1 MAKKFNF
8 IKGRDGENEARNYLE
23 KQGFKFISANYKN
36 KIGEIDLVMMDKDCL
51 VFVEVKL
58 KTGTYSGN
66 PEDMIDSRKL
76 YQIKRTAESYA
87 VENDL
92 NIYKQKFRIDAVCIV
107 KNTDNSIERINH
119 YKNLY

>member
-8 IKGRDGENEARNYLE
+8 IKGRNGENEARIFLE
-23 KQGFKFISANYKN
+23 KLGLKFVEANYKN
-36 KIGEIDLVMMDKDCL
+36 KIGEIDLVMIDGDWL

-58 KTGTYSGN
+58 KTGRLTGN

-76 YQIKRTAESYA
+76 YQIRRTAESYA
-87 VENDL
+87 VEKSL

-107 KNTDNSIERINH
+107 KNSDNRIERINH

>member
-8 IKGRDGENEARNYLE
+8 IKGRNGENEARIFLE
-23 KQGFKFISANYKN
+23 KLGLKFVEANYKN
-36 KIGEIDLVMMDKDCL
+36 KIGEIDLVMTDGDWL

-58 KTGTYSGN
+58 KTGRLTGN

-76 YQIKRTAESYA
+76 YQIRRTAESHV
-87 VENDL
+87 VENSL
-92 NIYKQKFRIDAVCIV
+92 NIYKQKFRIDAVRIV
-107 KNTDNSIERINH
+107 KNNDNSIERINH

>member
-8 IKGRDGENEARNYLE
+8 IKGRNGENEASIFLE
-23 KQGFKFISANYKN
+23 KLGLKFVEANYKN
-36 KIGEIDLVMMDKDCL
+36 KIGEIDLVMTDGDWL

-58 KTGTYSGN
+58 KTGRLTGN

-76 YQIKRTAESYA
+76 YQIRRTAESYV
-87 VENDL
+87 VENSL

-107 KNTDNSIERINH
+107 KNSDNRIERINH

>member
-1 MAKKFNF
+1 
-8 IKGRDGENEARNYLE
+8 
-23 KQGFKFISANYKN
+23 
-36 KIGEIDLVMMDKDCL
+36 MDKDCL

>member
-8 IKGRDGENEARNYLE
+8 IKGRNGENEARIFLE
-23 KQGFKFISANYKN
+23 KLGLKFVEANYKN
-36 KIGEIDLVMMDKDCL
+36 KIGEIDLVMIDGDWL

-58 KTGTYSGN
+58 KTGRLTGN

-76 YQIKRTAESYA
+76 YQIRRTAESYV
-87 VENDL
+87 VENSL

-107 KNTDNSIERINH
+107 KNNDNSIERINH